1 MYIAGH
7 YFISFI
13 IFIIIYRI
21 VAIMMNNY
29 FISVIIFI
37 IIYRI
42 VAIMMN
48 IKLN

>member
-21 VAIMMNNY
+21 VAIMMN
-29 FISVIIFI
+29 
-37 IIYRI
+37 
-42 VAIMMN
+42 
-48 IKLN
+48 IKLNWKKTNERWCL